1 MIAPH
6 HNVPPPRP
14 SVPAPAQEH
23 FLDEALVESFP
34 ASDPPSYSQ
43 LPKDQ
48 QRIEPARELTE
59 PPTAQDEAVMKWSP
73 TSDAPTVEVVKGAP
87 LPRRFDEGYD
97 SVDEAVVE
105 SFPASDPPCWTLG
118 RDRK

>member
-14 SVPAPAQEH
+14 SVPAPAQERL
-23 FLDEALVESFP
+23 LDEALGESFP
-34 ASDPPSYSQ
+34 ASDAPSYSH

-48 QRIEPARELTE
+48 RRVEAPRELPP
-59 PPTAQDEAVMKWSP
+59 PPTAHDEEIMKWSP
-73 TSDAPTVEVVKGAP
+73 TGDAPTVAVVDGAP
-87 LPRRFDEGYD
+87 LAQPADDAWDR
-97 SVDEAVVE
+97 VDEAVAE

-118 RDRK
+118 RDRG